1 MFKKKKY
8 TVIRQAISKDLA
20 SFVANYFLMQK
31 QVYDTC
37 RNARYIS
44 PFENIIGHYEG
55 KDEQIPETYSQYSN
69 IAMETLM
76 LKCQPKME
84 EVTGLKLY
92 PAYTYARIYKKGDE
106 LKRHKDRFS
115 CEISSTMNLG
125 GDDWPIFISPK
136 KNIGL
141 PESQGGRRGITMA
154 SNAKGIKVILRPGD
168 MLLYRGVELEHWRE
182 PFKGKECGQV
192 FFHYNDKKGP
202 YKTSNLY
209 DNRTMLGLPSRFRNF
224 KL

>member
-1 MFKKKKY
+1 MSFIKNKY
-8 TVIRQAISKDLA
+8 QVIKEVISKD
-20 SFVANYFLMQK
+20 VAKVGYNYLRMREAAERKLQEYHITTDWHGFFNDP
-31 QVYDTC
+31 QVPG
-37 RNARYIS
+37 A
-44 PFENIIGHYEG
+44 
-55 KDEQIPETYSQYSN
+55 YSIYGDYL
-69 IAMETLM
+69 METL
-76 LKCQPKME
+76 LIETLPFIEKKTSTQLVP
-84 EVTGLKLY
+84 TY
-92 PAYTYARIYKKGDE
+92 AYTRLYKTGNILE
-106 LKRHKDRFS
+106 RHKDRFS